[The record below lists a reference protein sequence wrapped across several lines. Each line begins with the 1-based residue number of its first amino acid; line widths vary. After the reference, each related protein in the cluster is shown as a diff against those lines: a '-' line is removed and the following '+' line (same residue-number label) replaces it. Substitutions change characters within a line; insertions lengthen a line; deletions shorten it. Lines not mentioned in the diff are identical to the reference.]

1 MPMSSSFRQMG
12 GANFS
17 SVVAWNVLA
26 TSGHG
31 QTSLLAALAMW
42 PSSEEL
48 VMSSSLLMSA
58 PGWSGGANLLV
69 CCQCRGVIIWIN
81 GRTRAN
87 CACSRCGWVCLDN
100 FSLSYPFFFL
110 PLRETAL
117 YRLKYCLKGN

>member
-1 MPMSSSFRQMG
+1 MS

-58 PGWSGGANLLV
+58 PGWSGGAKLLV
-69 CCQCRGVIIWIN
+69 YCQCRGVIIWIN
-81 GRTRAN
+81 GNTRAN
-87 CACSRCGWVCLDN
+87 CACSRCGWGLFGQF
-100 FSLSYPFFFL
+100 FSQLSCFL
-110 PLRETAL
+110 SPSP
-117 YRLKYCLKGN
+117 GDSPI